1 MIANRNFGQYEPLG
15 WIGRMPIYLATALAI
30 AHGAALIIVA
40 ILIASG
46 YKDIVKEFV
55 FWTPSAIGALHLWQ
69 FFTYAFVYENSKMYL
84 INLIQL
90 YMLFT
95 FGQEVEKFLGR
106 TQFALMYV
114 ALILA
119 EPIFLTLLS
128 LGGVPHFLSGS
139 SASAS
144 FAVFVAFV
152 LIYPHVQI
160 LFSVEARWLCL
171 LLFLVSIL
179 QLIGTD
185 NWVGLGTFSV
195 SCGVA
200 TFWMAKEGVRGM
212 SLPSLPSFKS
222 FAARQH
228 SKKHLKVVRREL
240 EDAKE
245 EEEYSLH
252 DSIDPILDKIAKDGI
267 ASLTRSER
275 EKLERARVALLEK
288 EGRR

>member
-1 MIANRNFGQYEPLG
+1 MIANRNFGQYEPLT
-15 WIGRMPIYLATALAI
+15 WVGRMPIYLATALAI
-30 AHGAALIIVA
+30 AHGVALIAVA
-40 ILIASG
+40 ILMGSG
-46 YKDIVKEFV
+46 LKDFVKEFV
-55 FWTPSAIGALHLWQ
+55 FWTPSAIGNLHLWQ
-69 FFTYAFVYENSKMYL
+69 FFTYAFVYEDRGMYL
-84 INLIQL
+84 INLVQF

-95 FGQEVEKFLGR
+95 FGQEVEKFIGR
-106 TQFALMYV
+106 RQFALMYV
-114 ALILA
+114 ALVLA
-119 EPIFLTLLS
+119 EPLFLTLLS
-128 LGGVPHFLSGS
+128 LGGVPRYLSGS
-139 SASAS
+139 MASGS

-171 LLFLVSIL
+171 LLLLINVL
-179 QLIGTD
+179 QLVGTD
-185 NWVGLGTFSV
+185 HWVTLGTFSV

-212 SLPSLPSFKS
+212 SLPSMPSFKTL
-222 FAARQH
+222 AANQH
-228 SKKHLKVVRREL
+228 SKKHLKVVRRET
-240 EDAKE
+240 DSANE
-245 EEEYSLH
+245 EEDYSLH